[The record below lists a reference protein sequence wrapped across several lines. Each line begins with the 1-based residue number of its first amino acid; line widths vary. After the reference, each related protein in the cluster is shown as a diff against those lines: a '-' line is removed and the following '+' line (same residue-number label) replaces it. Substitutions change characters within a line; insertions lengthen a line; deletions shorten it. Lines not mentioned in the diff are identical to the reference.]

1 MPQEFAPGLFVQ
13 INRVQ
18 VGYLFHF
25 TVYRYVIYLWMG
37 SFWCKDQILNWFEAA
52 KDIKPAHQNTGFER
66 S

>member
-25 TVYRYVIYLWMG
+25 KWPLRPVACLIL
-37 SFWCKDQILNWFEAA
+37 FICKLFGNKLLLFRNQEV
-52 KDIKPAHQNTGFER
+52 R
-66 S
+66 